1 MLTIA
6 PLGKGVIVKKV
17 MLLCTLLVTS
27 FIFSSCS
34 PILQGAA
41 AVTTVATMSNDRRS
55 AGEIIDDKTLNFN
68 LSNIVRKDAIL
79 EDMHINFMVYNKA
92 VLMLGEAPSI
102 EARDYLEKQIKQKI
116 PKIRKFINEVS
127 VMPNSSYLS
136 RAKDGIITVQVD
148 ALFLDQEV
156 FHPTHVRVITERR
169 TVYLMGSV
177 TKREA
182 EHATNLATKAKNV
195 DKVVKLFNY
204 LLVRPAEE
212 IERDN
217 KRKVEAEK
225 RAELE
230 AKKTELEAAQTALQ
244 QQINELSTN

>member
-1 MLTIA
+1 
-6 PLGKGVIVKKV
+6 

-79 EDMHINFMVYNKA
+79 EDMHINFMVYDKA

-156 FHPTHVRVITERR
+156 FHPTHVRVITERK

-217 KRKVEAEK
+217 KRKVEAER

>member
-1 MLTIA
+1 
-6 PLGKGVIVKKV
+6 

-79 EDMHINFMVYNKA
+79 EDMHINFMIYDKA

-217 KRKVEAEK
+217 KRKVEAER

>member
-1 MLTIA
+1 MQ
-6 PLGKGVIVKKV
+6 GVIVKKV
-17 MLLCTLLVTS
+17 ILLCALLVSS
-27 FIFSSCS
+27 FILSSCS
-34 PILQGAA
+34 TIVQGAA

-55 AGEIIDDKTLNFN
+55 AGEIIDDKTLDMN
-68 LSNIVRKDAIL
+68 LSNIVRKDTIL

-92 VLMLGEAPSI
+92 VLMAGEAPST
-102 EARDYLEKQIKQKI
+102 EAREYLEKQIKRNA
-116 PKIRKFINEVS
+116 PKMKQLINEVE

-136 RAKDGIITVQVD
+136 RAKDGIITVQIET
-148 ALFLDQEV
+148 LFLNQEI
-156 FHPTHVRVITERR
+156 FRPTHVRVMTKRR

-182 EHATNLATKAKNV
+182 EHATNLVTKAKNV

-204 LLVRPAEE
+204 LLVRPAAE

-217 KRKVEAEK
+217 KRKAEAERQAELEAK

-230 AKKTELEAAQTALQ
+230 AAQAALQ
-244 QQINELSTN
+244 QQIDELNAN

>member
-1 MLTIA
+1 
-6 PLGKGVIVKKV
+6 
-17 MLLCTLLVTS
+17 MLLCALLVTS

-102 EARDYLEKQIKQKI
+102 EARDYLEKQIKQKV

-136 RAKDGIITVQVD
+136 RAKDGIITVQVE

-156 FHPTHVRVITERR
+156 FHPAHVRVITERK

-204 LLVRPAEE
+204 LLVRPAKE

-217 KRKVEAEK
+217 KRKVEAER

>member
-1 MLTIA
+1 
-6 PLGKGVIVKKV
+6 

-156 FHPTHVRVITERR
+156 FHPTHIRVITERR

-204 LLVRPAEE
+204 LLVRPAKE

-217 KRKVEAEK
+217 KRKVEAER

>member
-1 MLTIA
+1 M
-6 PLGKGVIVKKV
+6 KKV
-17 MLLCTLLVTS
+17 ILLCALLVSS
-27 FIFSSCS
+27 FILSSCS
-34 PILQGAA
+34 PIVQGAA

-55 AGEIIDDKTLNFN
+55 AGEILDDKNIDFK
-68 LSNIVRKDAIL
+68 LSSIVRKDTIL

-92 VLMLGEAPSI
+92 VLMAGEAPST
-102 EARDYLEKQIKQKI
+102 EAREYLEKQIKRNA
-116 PKIRKFINEVS
+116 PKMKQLINEVE

-136 RAKDGIITVQVD
+136 RAKDGIITVQIET
-148 ALFLDQEV
+148 LFLNQEV
-156 FHPTHVRVITERR
+156 FHPTHVRVMTERR

-182 EHATNLATKAKNV
+182 EHATNLVTKAKNV

-204 LLVRPAEE
+204 LLVRPAAE

-217 KRKVEAEK
+217 KRKVEAERQAELEAK

-230 AKKTELEAAQTALQ
+230 AAQAALQ
-244 QQINELSTN
+244 QQIDELNAN

>member
-1 MLTIA
+1 MQ
-6 PLGKGVIVKKV
+6 GVIVKKV
-17 MLLCTLLVTS
+17 ILLCALLVSS
-27 FIFSSCS
+27 FILSSCS
-34 PILQGAA
+34 TIVQGAA

-55 AGEIIDDKTLNFN
+55 AGEILDDTTLDMN
-68 LSNIVRKDAIL
+68 LSNIVRKDTIL

-92 VLMLGEAPSI
+92 VLMAGEAPST
-102 EARDYLEKQIKQKI
+102 EAREYLEKQIKRNA
-116 PKIRKFINEVS
+116 PKMKQLINEVE

-136 RAKDGIITVQVD
+136 RAKDGIITVQIET
-148 ALFLDQEV
+148 LFLNQEV
-156 FHPTHVRVITERR
+156 FHPTHVRVMTERR

-182 EHATNLATKAKNV
+182 EHATNLVTKAKNV

-204 LLVRPAEE
+204 LLVRPAAE

-217 KRKVEAEK
+217 KRKAEAERQAELEAK

-230 AKKTELEAAQTALQ
+230 AAQAALQ
-244 QQINELSTN
+244 QQIDELNAN

>member
-1 MLTIA
+1 
-6 PLGKGVIVKKV
+6 

-136 RAKDGIITVQVD
+136 RAKDGIITVQVE

-156 FHPTHVRVITERR
+156 FHPSHVRVMTERK

-204 LLVRPAEE
+204 LLVRPAKE

-217 KRKVEAEK
+217 KRKMEAEK

-230 AKKTELEAAQTALQ
+230 AKKAELEAEQTALQ
-244 QQINELSTN
+244 QQIN

>member
-1 MLTIA
+1 MT
-6 PLGKGVIVKKV
+6 
-17 MLLCTLLVTS
+17 
-27 FIFSSCS
+27 
-34 PILQGAA
+34 
-41 AVTTVATMSNDRRS
+41 NDRRS
-55 AGEIIDDKTLNFN
+55 AGEILDDKTLDMN
-68 LSNIVRKDAIL
+68 LSNFVRKDAIL

-92 VLMLGEAPSI
+92 VLMVGESPSA
-102 EARDYLEKQIKQKI
+102 ESRDYLEKHIKLKA
-116 PKIRKFINEVS
+116 PKMRQLINEVE

-136 RAKDGIITVQVD
+136 RAKDGIITVQIET
-148 ALFLDQEV
+148 LFLDQEV
-156 FHPTHVRVITERR
+156 FHPSHVRVMTERK

-212 IERDN
+212 IERNN
-217 KRKVEAEK
+217 KRKAEAEK

-230 AKKTELEAAQTALQ
+230 AKKAELEAEQTAVQ
-244 QQINELSTN
+244 QQINELNAN

>member
-1 MLTIA
+1 
-6 PLGKGVIVKKV
+6 

-41 AVTTVATMSNDRRS
+41 AVTTVATISNDRRS

-204 LLVRPAEE
+204 LLVRPAKE

-217 KRKVEAEK
+217 KRKVEAER

-230 AKKTELEAAQTALQ
+230 AKKTELKAAQTALQ

>member
-1 MLTIA
+1 
-6 PLGKGVIVKKV
+6 

-68 LSNIVRKDAIL
+68 LSNIVRKDTIL

-156 FHPTHVRVITERR
+156 FHPTHVRVITERK

-217 KRKVEAEK
+217 KRKVETER

-230 AKKTELEAAQTALQ
+230 SKKTELEAAQTALQ

>member
-1 MLTIA
+1 
-6 PLGKGVIVKKV
+6 

-204 LLVRPAEE
+204 LLVRPAKE

-217 KRKVEAEK
+217 KRKVEAER

-230 AKKTELEAAQTALQ
+230 AKRTELEAAQTALQ

>member
-1 MLTIA
+1 M
-6 PLGKGVIVKKV
+6 KKV
-17 MLLCTLLVTS
+17 ILLCVILASS
-27 FIFSSCS
+27 FILSSCS
-34 PILQGAA
+34 PIVQGAA

-55 AGEIIDDKTLNFN
+55 AGEILDDKTVDLN
-68 LSNIVRKDAIL
+68 LSSIVRKDTIL

-92 VLMLGEAPSI
+92 VLMAGEAPSI
-102 EARDYLEKQIKQKI
+102 EAREYLEKQIKQKA
-116 PKIRKFINEVS
+116 PKMKQLINEVS

-136 RAKDGIITVQVD
+136 RAKDGIISVQIE

-156 FHPTHVRVITERR
+156 FHPTHVRVMTERR
-169 TVYLMGSV
+169 IVYLMGSV

-204 LLVRPAEE
+204 LLVRPAAE

-217 KRKVEAEK
+217 KKKAEAERQAELAAK
-225 RAELE
+225 KAELE
-230 AKKTELEAAQTALQ
+230 AEQAALQ
-244 QQINELSTN
+244 QQIDELNTN

>member
-1 MLTIA
+1 
-6 PLGKGVIVKKV
+6 
-17 MLLCTLLVTS
+17 MLLCALMLSS
-27 FIFSSCS
+27 FILTSCS

-55 AGEIIDDKTLNFN
+55 AGEILDDKTIDFN
-68 LSNIVRKDAIL
+68 LSSIVRKDTIL

-92 VLMLGEAPSI
+92 VLMVGESPSA
-102 EARDYLEKQIKQKI
+102 EARDYLEKQIKRNA
-116 PKIRKFINEVS
+116 PKIKQLINEVA

-136 RAKDGIITVQVD
+136 RAKDGIVTVQIET
-148 ALFLDQEV
+148 LFYDQEV
-156 FHPTHVRVITERR
+156 FHPTHVRVMTERS

-204 LLVRPAEE
+204 LLVRPAKE
-212 IERDN
+212 IEKDN
-217 KRKVEAEK
+217 KRKVEAERK
-225 RAELE
+225 SELE
-230 AKKTELEAAQTALQ
+230 SKRVELEAAQAALQ
-244 QQINELSTN
+244 QQIEELNAN

>member
-1 MLTIA
+1 
-6 PLGKGVIVKKV
+6 
-17 MLLCTLLVTS
+17 MLLCALLVST
-27 FIFSSCS
+27 FILSSCS
-34 PILQGAA
+34 PIVQGAA

-55 AGEIIDDKTLNFN
+55 AGEILDDKTLDMN
-68 LSNIVRKDAIL
+68 LSSIVRKDTIL

-92 VLMLGEAPSI
+92 VLMAGEAPST
-102 EARDYLEKQIKQKI
+102 EAREYLEKQIKRNA
-116 PKIRKFINEVS
+116 PKMKQLINEIE

-136 RAKDGIITVQVD
+136 RAKDGIITVQIET
-148 ALFLDQEV
+148 LFLNQEV
-156 FHPTHVRVITERR
+156 FHPTHVRVMTERR

-182 EHATNLATKAKNV
+182 EHATNLVTKAKNV

-204 LLVRPAEE
+204 LLVRPAAE

-217 KRKVEAEK
+217 KRKAEAERQAELEAK

-230 AKKTELEAAQTALQ
+230 AAQAALQ
-244 QQINELSTN
+244 QQIDELNAN

>member
-1 MLTIA
+1 
-6 PLGKGVIVKKV
+6 

-156 FHPTHVRVITERR
+156 FHPTHIRVITERK

-217 KRKVEAEK
+217 KRKVEAER

-230 AKKTELEAAQTALQ
+230 AKKTELKAAQTALQ

>member
-1 MLTIA
+1 
-6 PLGKGVIVKKV
+6 

-92 VLMLGEAPSI
+92 VIMIGESPSI
-102 EARDYLEKQIKQKI
+102 EARDYLEKQIKRNI
-116 PKIRKFINEVS
+116 PKIKQLINEVE
-127 VMPNSSYLS
+127 VMPNSSFLS
-136 RAKDGIITVQVD
+136 RAKDGVTTVQIET
-148 ALFLDQEV
+148 LFLNQEV
-156 FHPTHVRVITERR
+156 FHPTHVHVMTERR

-182 EHATNLATKAKNV
+182 EHATNLVTRAKNV

-217 KRKVEAEK
+217 KKKAEAERKAELESK

-230 AKKTELEAAQTALQ
+230 AAQAALQ
-244 QQINELSTN
+244 QQIEELNAN

>member
-1 MLTIA
+1 
-6 PLGKGVIVKKV
+6 

-217 KRKVEAEK
+217 KRKVEAER

-230 AKKTELEAAQTALQ
+230 AKKTELEAAQTVLQ